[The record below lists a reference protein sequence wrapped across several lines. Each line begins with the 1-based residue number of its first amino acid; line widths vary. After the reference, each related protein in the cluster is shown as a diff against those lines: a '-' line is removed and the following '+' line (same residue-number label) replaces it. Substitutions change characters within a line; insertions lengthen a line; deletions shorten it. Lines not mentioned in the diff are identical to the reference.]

1 MKDNRFSRTEMLFG
15 EENMQKLKNANI
27 AVFGLGGV
35 GGHTTEALARCG
47 IGHFSLVDND
57 TVSITNI
64 NRQTIAL
71 TSTVGRLKTEVM
83 RKRIL
88 DINPDADVK
97 IFNMFYLPENA
108 DSFPLSGYDFIV
120 DAIDTVSAKI
130 ELAVRAESMGL
141 NIISSMGTGNKTDP
155 TKLTV
160 TDIYKTETC
169 PLARVMRREL
179 KARNVKSLKVVY
191 STEKALKPIN
201 SEESDNG
208 RHIPG
213 STSFVPSVAGLIIA
227 SQVVDSII
235 NSD

>member
-1 MKDNRFSRTEMLFG
+1 MKDTRFSRTEMLFG
-15 EENMQKLKNANI
+15 EAKMQKLKNANI
-27 AVFGLGGV
+27 AIFGLGGV
-35 GGHTTEALARCG
+35 GGHVAEALARCG

-57 TVSITNI
+57 TVSLTNI

-83 RKRIL
+83 RERIL

-108 DSFPLSGYDFIV
+108 DEFPLSGYDFIV

-130 ELAVRAESMGL
+130 ELAVRAESMGI

-155 TKLTV
+155 LQLTV
-160 TDIYKTETC
+160 TDIYKTEMC

-191 STEKALKPIN
+191 STEKAIKPL
-201 SEESDNG
+201 SSAEKSKKPV
-208 RHIPG
+208 PG

-227 SQVVDSII
+227 SQVVNSII
-235 NSD
+235 AC